1 MNKRDIQRGLE
12 FIRMGC
18 AIVAND
24 AKAHNLE
31 LFNQSQQRIKARH
44 SAVQSADN
52 TIAATATLNADTSK
66 KAKAMTRKHH
76 SLLNINTYTTGN

>member
-1 MNKRDIQRGLE
+1 MNKRDIKRGLA

-18 AIVAND
+18 SILQND

-31 LFNQSQQRIKARH
+31 LFNQSQKRIKARH

-52 TIAATATLNADTSK
+52 TIAATATANADISK
-66 KAKAMTRKHH
+66 IEGVNHV
-76 SLLNINTYTTGN
+76 

>member
-1 MNKRDIQRGLE
+1 MNKRDIKRGLE

-18 AIVAND
+18 SILQND

-44 SAVQSADN
+44 SAAQSADN
-52 TIAATATLNADTSK
+52 TIAATAALNADTSEIK
-66 KAKAMTRKHH
+66 GVNHVE
-76 SLLNINTYTTGN
+76 

>member
-1 MNKRDIQRGLE
+1 MNKRDIQRGLA

-18 AIVAND
+18 AIIAND

-44 SAVQSADN
+44 SQAQNTDN
-52 TIAATATLNADTSK
+52 TIAATATANADTSEIDK
-66 KAKAMTRKHH
+66 EVNHV
-76 SLLNINTYTTGN
+76 

>member
-1 MNKRDIQRGLE
+1 MNKRDIQRGLA

-18 AIVAND
+18 AIIADD

-44 SAVQSADN
+44 SAAQSTDN
-52 TIAATATLNADTSK
+52 TIAATATANADTSENEGVN
-66 KAKAMTRKHH
+66 HVE
-76 SLLNINTYTTGN
+76 

>member
-1 MNKRDIQRGLE
+1 MNKRDIKRGLE

-31 LFNQSQQRIKARH
+31 QFNQSQQRIKARH
-44 SAVQSADN
+44 SAAQSAGN

-66 KAKAMTRKHH
+66 KDKGHDAQTSQPFKH
-76 SLLNINTYTTGN
+76 